1 MPNLFEIGLE
11 PVDDDLIEFKGLEP
25 LNETSFDPVKDAVSN
40 PVDTYHRVMGGLT
53 TGALG
58 SVEGVA
64 RWGKL
69 ITDAQNAVL
78 DRVGLGAPSAAVSK
92 GLGKVADV
100 FGELK
105 QDVQTYSESKR
116 NRERDPLFSAQLAEA
131 GGNFAGQI
139 ATAAVGKVPAI
150 ISNVGQMFQQEYG
163 AAKEKGADDL
173 TAYQAGVYNL
183 PAAFLD
189 YFTESKMVKSLIPE
203 QAKRTIAEV
212 TKKIF
217 TNAGL
222 EGATEV
228 IQDEYSNWLA
238 GNALKYDQER
248 AVENRF
254 SKDNLPETGKQIA
267 KTFAIGG
274 ILGGTATTAFEALQP
289 AKVDEK
295 GLAKEVRLEAL
306 QKELDQINETQ
317 EKTQTSTTE
326 LTSTVPTTLSTATG
340 DPAFASLP
348 EVSRVRANV
357 DPVFA
362 EHVKTV
368 RTLPEEE
375 RPSYL
380 EKFNLTSD
388 EVGLS
393 ETAQD
398 AVTQTIKLPPN
409 VEEVVK
415 SAKERAAKG
424 DIEDAIRV
432 LKNYALPGIPYLQEM
447 PSDWDGTPEEFKAK
461 KERAEAQI
469 GEVNDIIKGLEAQL
483 NKTAVPEASVIK
495 TQPITQPEAI
505 TGIPSESDLK
515 KIDVLKKATDV
526 LKEDWESAPQIEVV
540 ADVSGIPDTA
550 LTAAEKETLK
560 GNVTPDGLFGK
571 DGKVYIISDK
581 VPNIQRVKELVLH
594 ETKAHYGFKSL
605 FGGDDVAYKRAMQT
619 ALDEFNARPKMADA
633 LAARRGGFKDLA
645 DLVKAYDHL
654 NVEHK
659 EGKYA
664 ITEELL
670 SRAAEL
676 YHDPTKPRPTWF
688 NRIISRI
695 KLALQPIMPGMKLN
709 DQDIINLLGAKST
722 ELLDAAGQKVETGQA
737 EIPKFS
743 LNKSKMSLGKEIF
756 VKLSKK
762 WPEIIY
768 DPIAPKYHPNDSV
781 VFDFKGNRW
790 EAILS
795 DGVIRIEDDSGKN
808 ILNFALERDSFS
820 SPSDEWI
827 QGDDI
832 DRQGQ
837 VPYDIWEELP
847 KEWWKSDI
855 DESNP
860 EEWEK
865 FYEVQVYD
873 SDSGYLNSDA
883 EKFLSLKDAVDAYV
897 KISQN
902 EKRIQFFNGSKIR
915 DKGEIIKYN
924 ETVIRPNF
932 TEILLKEFPGMDK
945 YTAQSISRTRNKD
958 NPDPYMVAQA
968 WARHNLTNYDQRINE
983 ISENTLA
990 SDSEKTQARKE
1001 IRDEL
1006 DKILE
1011 EWRKPNKASFSLS
1024 KKPNVNREK
1033 KPAPAVYY
1041 KDQTF
1046 EGDPNIADFSFPYFN
1061 LTEDIPGHVKN
1072 STVSA
1077 DTLIDLGYG
1086 PPEGY
1091 TGKFEKTVW
1100 PMFSLTGNQ
1109 EVDTILKDLNTT
1121 AAKLETKLF
1130 DDFNA
1135 IARVEKK
1142 LNLGK
1147 RLDASMSGW
1156 TAALQTRNLANV
1168 MKSVFTNGMIQYNP
1182 NSGMFETNQNSPAM
1196 RDIFNP
1202 LTSKGLL
1209 PTWENYAKA
1218 LRAQTLVEQK
1228 LGKKWANVTDQEVE
1242 NLTGFTK
1249 TDADKWI
1256 GEGVGHKEVTDAQD
1270 AYQKHNQAIRDFA
1283 LETGLISEKQKDAMD
1298 QLLNYVPFFRQMD
1311 KEGNLVTSGRSGL
1324 ARQKSGI
1331 KEFKGSKREILPL
1344 LESITAQTSRIIDA
1358 GMKNIAAQR
1367 AVGVMQAAGVA
1378 ERLPTQTNPFT
1389 ADVASVIKDVEDL
1402 GVDFSKLPK
1411 ESQQSLAALLSTT
1424 TASQAKSTDP
1434 NVVTIRVNGK
1444 PQHYET
1450 KDPALAQALQS
1461 LSKPEESFLIKV
1473 IRGGKTL
1480 QTVTATM
1487 APAFAMRN
1495 FMRDT
1500 LSTFVQSGDL
1510 GHPLR
1515 AFKGLVKALGNS
1527 QELRS
1532 IQAAGSG
1539 GSAYYNIDPKSIN
1552 QVLKQDDFWKNRWN
1566 DKAWLGTL
1574 TNAYKNILHAAENA
1588 NRIAVYDK
1596 FIKKGATQAEAAFQ
1610 AQDTLNFQ
1618 MRGASKS
1625 MQLLANAVPFLNAR
1639 MQGLYKIGRSYEDD
1653 PKGVSLRGGM
1663 LLLGTMG
1670 LWALNHFDREDED
1683 ENGMNWYESLPD
1695 ADKLLYWNFKLPF
1708 TKTIARIPKPF
1719 EIGTMF
1725 ATIPELMLDALNDP
1739 KELRRSLRLGGQATA
1754 QAVPFFGDAVAGFLD
1769 KGDLSQAIL
1778 QSLVGNPLFKIPV
1791 ELAANKN
1798 LFFNRPI
1805 VPESKKRLPK
1815 ELQYNESTSAT
1826 AKAAG
1831 NILGVSPMKADY
1843 LMNAILSSLTPYVT
1857 FVTDA
1862 IAKSAGVE
1870 GAPNKRTVDYLGAGW
1885 VSRNAETMGN
1895 RYIQDFY
1902 QLKQDVDETYFAV
1915 RQMFLEQK
1923 HDEATAFLKSNEKKI
1938 AMRGILDATQKQ
1950 LKAYTNQ
1957 LIAIRGD
1964 EDLSDEQRK
1973 KKEDE
1978 IFKQRNSLLSRTL
1991 KQFNK

>member
-1 MPNLFEIGLE
+1 MAFDPSSAVLE
-11 PVDDDLIEFKGLEP
+11 DELTFDPSSAKES
-25 LNETSFDPVKDAVSN
+25 SFDPVKDTVSN
-40 PVDTYHRVMGGLT
+40 ATDSLHRFMGGLT
-53 TGALG
+53 TGGLSGLEGLSRWSKMITEAQKDILG
-58 SVEGVA
+58 
-64 RWGKL
+64 K
-69 ITDAQNAVL
+69 
-78 DRVGLGAPSAAVSK
+78 VGLDKFSTADITAK
-92 GLGKVADV
+92 GLGMAADV
-100 FGELK
+100 FGGLK

-116 NRERDPLFSAQLAEA
+116 NRERDNLFSAQLIEA

-139 ATAAVGKVPAI
+139 ATTAASKVAGLVNNI
-150 ISNVGQMFQQEYG
+150 GQMFQQEYG

-189 YFTESKMVKSLIPE
+189 YFTESKMVKSLIPQ

-254 SKDNLPETGKQIA
+254 SKDNLPETGKEIA
-267 KTFAIGG
+267 KTFAIGA

-295 GLAKEVRLEAL
+295 GLAKEERLEAL

-317 EKTQTSTTE
+317 EKTQTSTAEFTP
-326 LTSTVPTTLSTATG
+326 TISTNPSTATG

-375 RPSYL
+375 RPAYL

-388 EVGLS
+388 EVGLA

-398 AVTQTIKLPPN
+398 AVTPDQ
-409 VEEVVK
+409 
-415 SAKERAAKG
+415 SALSLEKE
-424 DIEDAIRV
+424 
-432 LKNYALPGIPYLQEM
+432 
-447 PSDWDGTPEEFKAK
+447 
-461 KERAEAQI
+461 
-469 GEVNDIIKGLEAQL
+469 
-483 NKTAVPEASVIK
+483 
-495 TQPITQPEAI
+495 PISQPEAI

-540 ADVSGIPDTA
+540 ADVSAIPDTA
-550 LTAAEKETLK
+550 LTPAEKDAIK
-560 GNVTPDGLFGK
+560 GNVSPDGLFGK
-571 DGKVYIISDK
+571 DGKVYIIGDK

-670 SRAAEL
+670 SRASEL

-709 DQDIINLLGAKST
+709 DQDIINLLGTKST
-722 ELLDAAGQKVETGQA
+722 ELLDAASKKVETGDA
-737 EIPKFS
+737 DIPKFS
-743 LNKSKMSLGKEIF
+743 L
-756 VKLSKK
+756 
-762 WPEIIY
+762 
-768 DPIAPKYHPNDSV
+768 
-781 VFDFKGNRW
+781 
-790 EAILS
+790 
-795 DGVIRIEDDSGKN
+795 
-808 ILNFALERDSFS
+808 
-820 SPSDEWI
+820 
-827 QGDDI
+827 
-832 DRQGQ
+832 
-837 VPYDIWEELP
+837 
-847 KEWWKSDI
+847 
-855 DESNP
+855 
-860 EEWEK
+860 
-865 FYEVQVYD
+865 
-873 SDSGYLNSDA
+873 
-883 EKFLSLKDAVDAYV
+883 
-897 KISQN
+897 
-902 EKRIQFFNGSKIR
+902 
-915 DKGEIIKYN
+915 
-924 ETVIRPNF
+924 
-932 TEILLKEFPGMDK
+932 
-945 YTAQSISRTRNKD
+945 
-958 NPDPYMVAQA
+958 VA
-968 WARHNLTNYDQRINE
+968 D
-983 ISENTLA
+983 
-990 SDSEKTQARKE
+990 
-1001 IRDEL
+1001 
-1006 DKILE
+1006 
-1011 EWRKPNKASFSLS
+1011 
-1024 KKPNVNREK
+1024 K

-1109 EVDTILKDLNTT
+1109 EVDTILNNLNTLG
-1121 AAKLETKLF
+1121 AKLETKLV
-1130 DDFNA
+1130 DDLNA
-1135 IARVEKK
+1135 IARVEKG

-1168 MKSVFTNGMIQYNP
+1168 MKSVFTNGMIQYSP

-1209 PTWENYAKA
+1209 LTWENYAKA

-1228 LGKKWANVTDQEVE
+1228 LGKKWANVSDQEVE

-1249 TDADKWI
+1249 TDSDKWI

-1270 AYQKHNQAIRDFA
+1270 AYQKHNQAVRDFA
-1283 LETGLISEKQKDAMD
+1283 LETGLISDKQKDAMD

-1450 KDPALAQALQS
+1450 KDSALAQALQS

-1552 QVLKQDDFWKNRWN
+1552 KVLEQDDFWKNRWN

-1574 TNAYKNILHAAENA
+1574 ANAYKNLLHAAENA

-1618 MRGASKS
+1618 MRGAAKS
-1625 MQLLANAVPFLNAR
+1625 MQLLANAVPFINAR
-1639 MQGLYKIGRSYEDD
+1639 MQGLYKIGRSYQDD
-1653 PKGVSLRGGM
+1653 PKGVALRGGM

-1683 ENGMNWYESLPD
+1683 ENGKNWYERLPD
-1695 ADKLLYWNFKLPF
+1695 ADKLQYWNFRIPF
-1708 TKTIARIPKPF
+1708 TKTIARLPKPF

-1769 KGDLSQAIL
+1769 KGDVGQALL
-1778 QSLVGNPLFKIPV
+1778 QSITGNPLFKIPV
-1791 ELAANKN
+1791 ELFANKN
-1798 LFFNRPI
+1798 IFFNRQI
-1805 VPESKKRLPK
+1805 VPESKKRLPS
-1815 ELQYNESTSAT
+1815 EFQYDESTSAT

-1843 LMNAILSSLTPYVT
+1843 LMNAVLSSLTPYVT
-1857 FVTDA
+1857 FVTDS
-1862 IAKSAGVE
+1862 IAKSTGVD

-1923 HDEATAFLKSNEKKI
+1923 HDEATAFLKNNEKKI
-1938 AMRGILDATQKQ
+1938 SMRGTLDAAQKQ

-1978 IFKQRNSLLSRTL
+1978 IFKQRNALLSRTL

>member
-1 MPNLFEIGLE
+1 MPTLVEIGLE
-11 PVDDDLIEFKGLEP
+11 PIEDDNSLVEFKGLEP
-25 LNETSFDPVKDAVSN
+25 LNETSFDPIKEAASAPKD
-40 PVDTYHRVMGGLT
+40 TLHRVMGGLT

-58 SVEGVA
+58 SVEGIA
-64 RWGKL
+64 RWGQL
-69 ITDAQNAVL
+69 ITDAQNTVL

-189 YFTESKMVKSLIPE
+189 YFTESKMVKSLIPQ

-254 SKDNLPETGKQIA
+254 SAANLPETGKQIA

-274 ILGGTATTAFEALQP
+274 ILGGAATTAFEALQP

-295 GLAKEVRLEAL
+295 GLAKEERLEAL

-317 EKTQTSTTE
+317 EKTQTSTAEFTP
-326 LTSTVPTTLSTATG
+326 TISTNPSTATG

-375 RPSYL
+375 RPAYL

-388 EVGLS
+388 EVGLA

-398 AVTQTIKLPPN
+398 TVTPDQSSLSL
-409 VEEVVK
+409 E
-415 SAKERAAKG
+415 KE
-424 DIEDAIRV
+424 
-432 LKNYALPGIPYLQEM
+432 
-447 PSDWDGTPEEFKAK
+447 
-461 KERAEAQI
+461 
-469 GEVNDIIKGLEAQL
+469 
-483 NKTAVPEASVIK
+483 
-495 TQPITQPEAI
+495 PISQPEAI

-540 ADVSGIPDTA
+540 ADVSAIPDTA
-550 LTAAEKETLK
+550 LTPAEKDAIK
-560 GNVTPDGLFGK
+560 GNVSPDGLFGK
-571 DGKVYIISDK
+571 DGKVYIIGDK

-670 SRAAEL
+670 SRASEL

-709 DQDIINLLGAKST
+709 DQDIINLLGTKST
-722 ELLDAAGQKVETGQA
+722 ELLDAASKKVETGDA
-737 EIPKFS
+737 DIPKFS
-743 LNKSKMSLGKEIF
+743 L
-756 VKLSKK
+756 
-762 WPEIIY
+762 
-768 DPIAPKYHPNDSV
+768 
-781 VFDFKGNRW
+781 
-790 EAILS
+790 
-795 DGVIRIEDDSGKN
+795 
-808 ILNFALERDSFS
+808 
-820 SPSDEWI
+820 
-827 QGDDI
+827 
-832 DRQGQ
+832 
-837 VPYDIWEELP
+837 
-847 KEWWKSDI
+847 
-855 DESNP
+855 
-860 EEWEK
+860 
-865 FYEVQVYD
+865 
-873 SDSGYLNSDA
+873 
-883 EKFLSLKDAVDAYV
+883 
-897 KISQN
+897 
-902 EKRIQFFNGSKIR
+902 
-915 DKGEIIKYN
+915 
-924 ETVIRPNF
+924 
-932 TEILLKEFPGMDK
+932 
-945 YTAQSISRTRNKD
+945 
-958 NPDPYMVAQA
+958 VA
-968 WARHNLTNYDQRINE
+968 D
-983 ISENTLA
+983 
-990 SDSEKTQARKE
+990 
-1001 IRDEL
+1001 
-1006 DKILE
+1006 
-1011 EWRKPNKASFSLS
+1011 
-1024 KKPNVNREK
+1024 K
-1033 KPAPAVYY
+1033 KPAPAVHIG
-1041 KDQTF
+1041 DQEF
-1046 EGDPNIADFSFPYFN
+1046 EGQKFPFFN
-1061 LTEDIPGHVKN
+1061 LTEDIPGHPKN
-1072 STVSA
+1072 STVST
-1077 DTLIDLGYG
+1077 DTLIAEGFG

-1091 TGKFEKTVW
+1091 SGEFKVSDFSK
-1100 PMFSLTGNQ
+1100 FSLTGNQ

-1135 IARVEKK
+1135 IARVEKG

-1168 MKSVFTNGMIQYNP
+1168 MKSVFTNGMIQYSP

-1228 LGKKWANVTDQEVE
+1228 LGKKWANVSDQEVE

-1283 LETGLISEKQKDAMD
+1283 LETGLISDKQKDAMD

-1331 KEFKGSKREILPL
+1331 KEFKGSKREILPV

-1461 LSKPEESFLIKV
+1461 LSKPEESFLMKV

-1480 QTVTATM
+1480 QTVTATT

-1515 AFKGLVKALGNS
+1515 AFKGLVRALGNS

-1552 QVLKQDDFWKNRWN
+1552 QVLEQDDFWKNRWN

-1574 TNAYKNILHAAENA
+1574 ANAYKNILHAAENA

-1625 MQLLANAVPFLNAR
+1625 IQLLANAVPFLNAR

-1653 PKGVSLRGGM
+1653 PKGVALRGGM

-1683 ENGMNWYESLPD
+1683 ENGMNWYERLPD

-1815 ELQYNESTSAT
+1815 EFQYNESTSAT

-1843 LMNAILSSLTPYVT
+1843 LMNAVLSGLTPYVT
-1857 FVTDA
+1857 FVTDS
-1862 IAKSAGVE
+1862 IAKSTGVD

-1923 HDEATAFLKSNEKKI
+1923 HDEATAFLKNNEKKI
-1938 AMRGILDATQKQ
+1938 SMRGTLDAAQKQ

-1978 IFKQRNSLLSRTL
+1978 IFKQRNALLSRTL